1 MLLSEMSDFKLPR
14 SSGNRAI
21 WWGEAP
27 DEPPVFGKPAAR
39 EYARHTYS
47 GFGKMCFIR

>member
-1 MLLSEMSDFKLPR
+1 MLLSEVLDFKLPR

-27 DEPPVFGKPAAR
+27 DEPAFFRKPAAR

-47 GFGKMCFIR
+47 GFGKMRFIR